1 MNCDSGV
8 GLDSAIAVITRLV
21 QVGFQASCLSAD
33 GLSPLHIACQLSD
46 ERTAIRVVSA
56 IVGSVDDDDAV
67 RRALDAL
74 SLDGTSVLSIACQR
88 GHTALVRELVRHGAR
103 PEDGELPEGS
113 TRRMRPIVHLVKSG
127 CTDSEV
133 YDLLL
138 SESKMVR

>member
-1 MNCDSGV
+1 M
-8 GLDSAIAVITRLV
+8 
-21 QVGFQASCLSAD
+21 
-33 GLSPLHIACQLSD
+33 SPLHIACQLSD

-127 CTDSEV
+127 CADSEV